1 MGAPLTCS
9 FSHPR
14 DEQRRVAAHAFPLDF
29 IRYPHSETRSTSNTS
44 MLFGLFATAC
54 LIVQVVAGASP
65 APASNPTLD
74 DLRNNLTRQEDT
86 IIFALIERAQ
96 FVHNQAIYRKP
107 AGASD
112 PLLRFKGKYCHYN
125 GSFLDFMLNETERL
139 DALLRR
145 YTSPEENAFFP
156 ASLPAPILPPLDYA
170 PFLVPNTVN
179 INDQVMTV
187 YLEKLLPNITVD
199 DDKPKT
205 YGSSANA
212 DIAALQALSKRIHY
226 GKFVAEAKFQAETE
240 RYTQLICNNDTDGIM
255 AALTN
260 VAVEN
265 NVVKRVRMKTSAFAQ
280 DIDVTASNST
290 VHYKVD
296 PDAISGFYHD
306 FVIPLTKNV
315 EVAYLLQRLSSSS
328 KQDANCTKGR

>member
-1 MGAPLTCS
+1 
-9 FSHPR
+9 
-14 DEQRRVAAHAFPLDF
+14 
-29 IRYPHSETRSTSNTS
+29 
-44 MLFGLFATAC
+44 MLFGLFVTAC
-54 LIVQVVAGASP
+54 LIVQAVAGASP
-65 APASNPTLD
+65 TPASNPTLD

-112 PLLRFKGKYCHYN
+112 PLLRFKGKYCHYK

-156 ASLPAPILPPLDYA
+156 ASLPDPILPPLDYA

-179 INDQVMTV
+179 INDQVLTV
-187 YLEKLLPNITVD
+187 YLEKLLPIMTVD

-265 NVVKRVRMKTSAFAQ
+265 NVVKRVRMKTAAFAQ
-280 DIDVTASNST
+280 DIDVTPSNST

-296 PDAISGFYHD
+296 PDVISGFYHD

-328 KQDANCTKGR
+328 KQEANCTKGR